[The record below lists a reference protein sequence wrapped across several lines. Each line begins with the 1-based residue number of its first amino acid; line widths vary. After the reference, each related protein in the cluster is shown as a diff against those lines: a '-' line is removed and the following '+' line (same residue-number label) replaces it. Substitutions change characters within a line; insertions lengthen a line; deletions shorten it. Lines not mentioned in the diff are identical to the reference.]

1 MYEIRKDG
9 GVIALTEKPNYI
21 RRHADGFYILCEEED
36 AQGVAVDGTVY
47 RLMGRTG
54 LGRGTGNRRTAR
66 RCGWASPTRRRNGRS
81 GASRWAAQIAYAKGA
96 KVSHNGKHWT
106 SDVDANVWEPGAY
119 GWTEATA

>member
-47 RLMGRTG
+47 RLMGRDIEICKQQEIIPM
-54 LGRGTGNRRTAR
+54 R
-66 RCGWASPTRRRNGRS
+66 
-81 GASRWAAQIAYAKGA
+81 I
-96 KVSHNGKHWT
+96 
-106 SDVDANVWEPGAY
+106 
-119 GWTEATA
+119 